1 MDIKDLEMWAL
12 TDGRLSSVKVTAEDS
27 ANARDLS
34 RLKAPKP
41 GSQAVFFFLDKIR
54 SYFMYKNTL
63 FSSTKQT
70 WTTSVQGHSQRI
82 WRQGSKLYFLGLFAY
97 SFNLFFCIFF
107 CLLLLGLVL
116 TGVGVQLKE
125 WVPLLSFASCGSVD
139 ARTEQLWCPVRSRR
153 RTEPV
158 TDGHFL
164 TPTPPKKYFCPILNK
179 PQRARRLVWII
190 IIFFFTDLKKKLK
203 YRPRGPGVHAVQP
216 EERRPVVF

>member
-97 SFNLFFCIFF
+97 SFNLFFCIFVLFITAWTGAHRCRCAAEGMSSIAVF
-107 CLLLLGLVL
+107 CVL
-116 TGVGVQLKE
+116 
-125 WVPLLSFASCGSVD
+125 WFCGRQDRAAVVSRPQQEEDGARHWWTLFD
-139 ARTEQLWCPVRSRR
+139 A
-153 RTEPV
+153 
-158 TDGHFL
+158 H
-164 TPTPPKKYFCPILNK
+164 PPKKILLSDSKQTTTSSSVSLNYYN
-179 PQRARRLVWII
+179 
-190 IIFFFTDLKKKLK
+190 FFFLLI
-203 YRPRGPGVHAVQP
+203 
-216 EERRPVVF
+216 